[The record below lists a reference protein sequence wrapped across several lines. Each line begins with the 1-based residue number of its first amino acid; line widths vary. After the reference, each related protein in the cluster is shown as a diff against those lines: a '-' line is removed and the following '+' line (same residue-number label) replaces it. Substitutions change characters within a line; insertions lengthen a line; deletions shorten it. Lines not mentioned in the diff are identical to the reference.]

1 MKQKYTFFFAI
12 FLSVVLLS
20 NFTLSQVY
28 LTENFDYPAGDSL
41 GAHGWVSF
49 SGGSTNVLSVFSP
62 GLIFAGYPLSN
73 IGNSTKV
80 VTSGQDA
87 YKNLSSSD
95 STGTLFVSFMVNVSS
110 MQTAGD
116 YFFALLPA
124 TSTTLYTARFY
135 AKDSSGLRFGLS
147 KSTAAAGGIFYTS
160 DTYAT
165 GTTMIVVI
173 KCQFNPGTTD
183 DQYSAYIFPTT
194 IPLTEPGTASIGPIT
209 GTAGDNSI
217 GRVALRQGTTA
228 NAPIA
233 FVDGIKVSDNWNG
246 IISSIQSN
254 SNNISEN
261 FSLSQNYPNPFNPS
275 TTINFNIPANGFVN
289 LRVYDALGKE
299 VGNLVNENLNA
310 GSYNYNFNGS
320 NLNSGI
326 YFYTMNYTNNSSQ
339 TFTETKKLILVK

>member
-1 MKQKYTFFFAI
+1 
-12 FLSVVLLS
+12 
-20 NFTLSQVY
+20 
-28 LTENFDYPAGDSL
+28 
-41 GAHGWVSF
+41 
-49 SGGSTNVLSVFSP
+49 
-62 GLIFAGYPLSN
+62 
-73 IGNSTKV
+73 
-80 VTSGQDA
+80 
-87 YKNLSSSD
+87 
-95 STGTLFVSFMVNVSS
+95 MVNVTS

-160 DTYAT
+160 DTYTT
-165 GTTMIVVI
+165 GTTLLVVI
-173 KCQFNPGTTD
+173 KCLFNPGTTD

-194 IPLTEPGTASIGPIT
+194 IPSTEPVTPSIGPVS

-228 NAPIA
+228 NAPTA

-246 IISSIQSN
+246 IISSIQSS
-254 SNNISEN
+254 SNNISDN
-261 FSLSQNYPNPFNPS
+261 FTLSQNYPNPFNPS
-275 TTINFNIPANGFVN
+275 TTINFNIPTNGFVN
-289 LRVYDALGKE
+289 LNVYDALGKE
-299 VGNLVNENLNA
+299 VGNLVNGNLNA

-326 YFYTMNYTNNSSQ
+326 YFYTMTYTNSSSQ
-339 TFTETKKLILVK
+339 SFTETKKLILVK